1 MYESTARHHTPCISL
16 PADSLSL
23 HPLISSQPDVRC
35 APTHRVNYNDREI
48 DMAKPK
54 LSVAQR
60 KALRKEIGQR
70 LSKKEEPAVIV
81 KAISEKYKI
90 VSFTARWYLRTVLDS
105 RLGRKPGKKAA
116 AKASAPKRKAPAR
129 RKVKAT
135 RGAGA
140 DGLLEAAIAKSAQRV
155 RLARQLYPKLQTN
168 LNRARDLRRQE
179 ARTGKSASESELRAK
194 KLEARIRQLT
204 SR

>member
-1 MYESTARHHTPCISL
+1 MRL
-16 PADSLSL
+16 
-23 HPLISSQPDVRC
+23 
-35 APTHRVNYNDREI
+35 THRVIYNDREVYV
-48 DMAKPK
+48 AKPK

-60 KALRKEIGQR
+60 KSLRKEIGER

-105 RLGRKPGKKAA
+105 RPGRKPGKKAA

-135 RGAGA
+135 RRAGSN
-140 DGLLEAAIAKSAQRV
+140 GFLEAAMAKSAQRV
-155 RLARQLYPKLQTN
+155 RLARQLYPKLQAS
-168 LNRARDLRRQE
+168 LIRARDLRRQE
-179 ARTGKSASESELRAK
+179 TRTGKSARETELRAK
-194 KLEARIRQLT
+194 KLETRIRQLT